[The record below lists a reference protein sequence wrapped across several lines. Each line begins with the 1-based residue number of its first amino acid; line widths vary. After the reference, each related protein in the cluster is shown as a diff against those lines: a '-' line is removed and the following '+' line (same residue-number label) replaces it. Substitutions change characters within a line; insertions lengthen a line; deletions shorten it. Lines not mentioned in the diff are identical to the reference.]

1 MGSFASQVRS
11 FVGWVGRGIC
21 KVVKWFYNFVDE
33 VSRIVVK
40 FIFGIEDEINEADN
54 PRLFGECAVVRK
66 ERNELEKKERE
77 TYNKLTYRDQ
87 QELDSIFARWR

>member
-11 FVGWVGRGIC
+11 FVGWVGGCIC
-21 KVVKWFYNFVDE
+21 KVVKWFYNFVNE

-66 ERNELEKKERE
+66 ERNELEKKEME

>member
-11 FVGWVGRGIC
+11 FVGWVVCCIC
-21 KVVKWFYNFVDE
+21 KVVKWFYNFVNE

>member
-1 MGSFASQVRS
+1 MGSFASQVCS
-11 FVGWVGRGIC
+11 FVDWVGGCIC

-87 QELDSIFARWR
+87 QELNSIFARWR